1 MDRGSELTHET
12 AKRVKRVDAAANTG
26 VRRRRWQDAG
36 RRDRW
41 REHAVNPAPRSAQ
54 GRLPALLR
62 APDAGVLRGN
72 GLRSTHAL

>member
-1 MDRGSELTHET
+1 M
-12 AKRVKRVDAAANTG
+12 
-26 VRRRRWQDAG
+26 RRRRWQDAG

-41 REHAVNPAPRSAQ
+41 REHAVNPAPRFAQ

-62 APDAGVLRGN
+62 VPDAGVLRGN